1 MAIEIADLPS
11 YIQNA
16 GFPWVFYVSL
26 PEGSDSD
33 LLAGHPADSL
43 TQMNES

>member
-1 MAIEIADLPS
+1 MFFFD
-11 YIQNA
+11 
-16 GFPWVFYVSL
+16 SL

-43 TQMNES
+43 TRMNES